1 MAERKKDRPGV
12 MLYFDSVRPA
22 LNRLDDTQCGRL
34 FRAVVDYAEYG
45 VIPELD
51 PLVGMVFDL
60 LVPKIDRDAERY
72 EESREQRQYAVYC
85 REKQKAGEPC
95 MKIAEWRLS
104 RYQHPDND
112 SNGPISPDIG
122 KNGSCP
128 STSISTTPSV
138 SPSTTPSA
146 SISSSA
152 NTTGKGEAEGYK
164 GDGEGKPTPAML
176 QAEWK
181 EARRNGE
188 NEKALALVNALFR
201 QGYNIDFGTGELSRR

>member
-45 VIPELD
+45 VVPELD
-51 PLVGMVFDL
+51 ALVGMVFDL

-104 RYQHPDND
+104 RYQPPDND
-112 SNGPISPDIG
+112 SNGPISPDNKNIG
-122 KNGSCP
+122 PYPSTTTSP
-128 STSISTTPSV
+128 STSTT
-138 SPSTTPSA
+138 T
-146 SISSSA
+146 SA
-152 NTTGKGEAEGYK
+152 NTTGKGEAAGYK
-164 GDGEGKPTPAML
+164 GEGEGKPTPAML

>member
-45 VIPELD
+45 VVPELD

-104 RYQHPDND
+104 RYKPPNSENIGPIAPDNER
-112 SNGPISPDIG
+112 
-122 KNGSCP
+122 NGSYP
-128 STSISTTPSV
+128 STSPTPSV
-138 SPSTTPSA
+138 SPSITSSA

-152 NTTGKGEAEGYK
+152 NAAGKGEAEGYK
-164 GDGEGKPTPAML
+164 GDGEGKPTPVML
-176 QAEWK
+176 QTEWK
-181 EARRNGE
+181 EARRNGD
-188 NEKALALVNALFR
+188 NKKALALTNALCR
-201 QGYNIDFGTGELSRR
+201 QGYNINFETGELSRR

>member
-51 PLVGMVFDL
+51 ALVGMVFDL
-60 LVPKIDRDAERY
+60 LVPKIDRDAEKY

-95 MKIAEWRLS
+95 MKIAEWRLA
-104 RYQHPDND
+104 RYKPPDSKNI
-112 SNGPISPDIG
+112 GPISPDNE
-122 KNGSCP
+122 KNGSYP
-128 STSISTTPSV
+128 STSITVSPSV
-138 SPSTTPSA
+138 SPSITPSV
-146 SISSSA
+146 SISSSTKGA
-152 NTTGKGEAEGYK
+152 GKGEAEGYK
-164 GDGEGKPTPAML
+164 GDGEGKPTPTTL
-176 QAEWK
+176 QAAWRDAK
-181 EARRNGE
+181 
-188 NEKALALVNALFR
+188 KAGDNAKAFEIVNALFR
-201 QGYNIDFGTGELSRR
+201 LGYSIDFTTGELSKR